1 MPAKIT
7 QVSFWPVQPPRFRTA
22 KGGSI
27 MEHTEYRDVAS
38 SCLGRGRRSPQ
49 ELQGLPSN
57 GRHFDQR

>member
-27 MEHTEYRDVAS
+27 MEHTSTEMSRRRVLAVGGV
-38 SCLGRGRRSPQ
+38 LRRSYKAAQ
-49 ELQGLPSN
+49 
-57 GRHFDQR
+57 QRSTF